1 LFNLNF
7 NHSFNHSFETRPGP
21 VVDLGLE
28 SGRVDEKIGKVMTQC
43 DPTDPVTLQNPIATR

>member
-43 DPTDPVTLQNPIATR
+43 DPTDPVTLQNPVATR